1 MIPGVAASDEHGQS
15 IMTIGH
21 SSQALLAR
29 EKRGARFR
37 HVCLV
42 GTVAL
47 AVSASLCSCSERL
60 DAQVQP
66 GAPATPATAPA
77 PALVAVPAAIAP
89 AVAPSVARFA
99 DFGPE
104 TAPPDA
110 RHIADWVADSQNNA
124 GMEFIIVDK
133 KNARVYVFDATAH
146 LRATSAVLLG
156 SAKGDESVPG
166 IGTRPIAQVK
176 PSERTTPAG
185 RFLAERGR
193 NTSGED
199 VIWVDYDAAVSM
211 HRVRA
216 TNAKE
221 RRLQRLA
228 TPTSDDNRISFGCIN
243 VPAIFYN
250 TYVRPVFAT
259 RRAVVYVLPEIKSV
273 EAVFGSY
280 DVAAAH
286 GLAAR

>member
-1 MIPGVAASDEHGQS
+1 
-15 IMTIGH
+15 MTNVH
-21 SSQALLAR
+21 SSQAFLAR
-29 EKRGARFR
+29 DKRVARIR
-37 HVCLV
+37 QASLL

-47 AVSASLCSCSERL
+47 AILAATYLFSGKLNS
-60 DAQVQP
+60 QVQAA
-66 GAPATPATAPA
+66 APASAPASAPESLAPVAAPVLAPTAAPA
-77 PALVAVPAAIAP
+77 PAQ
-89 AVAPSVARFA
+89 FA
-99 DFGPE
+99 DFGAQ
-104 TAPPDA
+104 TASVEA
-110 RHIADWVADSQNNA
+110 RYLADWVADSQNNA
-124 GMEFIIVDK
+124 GMEFIVVDK

-146 LRATSAVLLG
+146 LRGTSPVLLG
-156 SAKGDESVPG
+156 SAKGDDSVPG

-176 PSERTTPAG
+176 PFERTTPAG

-199 VIWVDYDAAVSM
+199 VIWIDYDAAVSM

-228 TPTSDDNRISFGCIN
+228 TPSTDDNRISFGCIN
-243 VPAIFYN
+243 VPAVFYN

-259 RRAVVYVLPEIKSV
+259 RRAVVYVLPEIKSA